1 MARSLEGGAT
11 VEVTKNGS
19 KAPRAATAPPP
30 ARKINVCHREC
41 PETRFFRADLGIA
54 TFDTQ
59 LSSGLR
65 RSLRSS
71 AIRPGLDALPLGF
84 HLLQRDLAHHA
95 TVRLERRFDRLE
107 SARELLVGLAQRA
120 LGLDA
125 KLSRQVG
132 DREQQVAHFL
142 LGA

>member
-54 TFDTQ
+54 TVDAQ
-59 LSSGLR
+59 LISVSYQSKPPACSCERVR
-65 RSLRSS
+65 RLTHAIGS
-71 AIRPGLDALPLGF
+71 AE
-84 HLLQRDLAHHA
+84 
-95 TVRLERRFDRLE
+95 T
-107 SARELLVGLAQRA
+107 
-120 LGLDA
+120 
-125 KLSRQVG
+125 K
-132 DREQQVAHFL
+132 
-142 LGA
+142 